1 MFENLRRDIT
11 KYTNPGRWY
20 INPGFWIVATYRFG
34 MWADALPSRFL
45 RIPMWVLYRLFRL
58 PLRRYNIHLWAG
70 RGGARVGAGIKL
82 IHPTNIM
89 IGGGVEIGEDCLIF
103 HDVTLGTG
111 QIPGTPKI
119 GNGVDIYPGAR
130 VLGGVT
136 IGDRSMVG
144 ANCVVTR
151 DVPPESIVLTPPSR
165 VIPRSLSPV
174 ARGVDIGITVSVGP
188 ASLKQP
194 GVYTPVGSVGFND
207 PAT

>member
-11 KYTNPGRWY
+11 KYEDHGRWY
-20 INPGFWIVATYRFG
+20 TNPGFWIVAIYRFG
-34 MWADALPSRFL
+34 MWADSLPNKFL
-45 RIPMWVLYRLFRL
+45 RIPMWVLYRLLKL

-70 RGGARVGAGIKL
+70 RGGPRIGAGLKL
-82 IHPTNIM
+82 THPTNVM
-89 IGGGVEIGEDCLIF
+89 IGSGVEIGEDCLIF

-119 GNGVDIYPGAR
+119 GNNVDIYPGAR

-151 DVPPESIVLTPPSR
+151 DVPPESIILTAPSR

-174 ARGVDIGITVSVGP
+174 ARGADMGAAASVEP
-188 ASLKQP
+188 MPPK
-194 GVYTPVGSVGFND
+194 
-207 PAT
+207 